1 MLGWLKAA
9 ATSVVGRITFARQ
22 QVLSLVA
29 NWLAGAV
36 WLLDTAYLTL
46 AKRAY
51 GGNAIAYACIRL
63 LSQSVPEPPLR
74 SYQEDPD
81 GNRTE
86 LARDHPLRVLIRR
99 PNELMTEYEFW
110 ELTTIFMAITGSAF
124 YWKQRANSGQVIALW
139 PLRPDRVGPIYSD
152 SDKAGERLLAGWS
165 YQDPG
170 SNAYVPIPRRDVLCW
185 NFPDPADQSGG
196 IVEGLGPLQVL
207 AAEISADNEATAFVG
222 ALLKNYA
229 APSMLLKIKQAVRTE
244 EEAQFLKQKAA
255 AEFGGSNRGKVGL
268 LDADSEVQM
277 VGFNMQQLEFPD
289 LRSIAEA
296 RVAAAVGVPAILV
309 GLKVGLD
316 RSTFS
321 NLSES
326 RAFFAET
333 TLSNY
338 WRRYADKMTND
349 LAAEFGPGLVCEFDT
364 SQVRALA
371 GQRVEKI
378 QPIKEAFEK
387 SAATRGEYRAA
398 LGLPPREGD
407 DVYVMPGT
415 TTEVAA
421 PIAPASAAG
430 KAAGLRLLGSGT
442 AAVCPS
448 CGERHGGNGRDPG
461 GLKLAADPRDSAE
474 RRLRDALVAMFEKVA
489 PEVARK
495 IAAGETVSD
504 DDLAEA
510 FRSVVEPELAL
521 IATDEGLRLG
531 AEIGVQF
538 DPAVVNAAAVE
549 WSRQYTYGLV
559 KDITATTRTVIAN
572 ATEQFI
578 STPGMTIGELRDA
591 LSGAFGP
598 VRAQLISVT
607 ETSRAYAQSS
617 LTYKNQLAE
626 QGIRML
632 RVWHVAAD
640 ERVCPICAP
649 LDLKMENEWGDHS
662 GGPPAHPGCR
672 CSVTLALQKE
682 KHE

>member
-1 MLGWLKAA
+1 
-9 ATSVVGRITFARQ
+9 
-22 QVLSLVA
+22 
-29 NWLAGAV
+29 
-36 WLLDTAYLTL
+36 
-46 AKRAY
+46 
-51 GGNAIAYACIRL
+51 
-63 LSQSVPEPPLR
+63 
-74 SYQEDPD
+74 
-81 GNRTE
+81 
-86 LARDHPLRVLIRR
+86 
-99 PNELMTEYEFW
+99 
-110 ELTTIFMAITGSAF
+110 
-124 YWKQRANSGQVIALW
+124 
-139 PLRPDRVGPIYSD
+139 
-152 SDKAGERLLAGWS
+152 
-165 YQDPG
+165 
-170 SNAYVPIPRRDVLCW
+170 
-185 NFPDPADQSGG
+185 
-196 IVEGLGPLQVL
+196 
-207 AAEISADNEATAFVG
+207 
-222 ALLKNYA
+222 
-229 APSMLLKIKQAVRTE
+229 
-244 EEAQFLKQKAA
+244 
-255 AEFGGSNRGKVGL
+255 
-268 LDADSEVQM
+268 
-277 VGFNMQQLEFPD
+277 
-289 LRSIAEA
+289 
-296 RVAAAVGVPAILV
+296 
-309 GLKVGLD
+309 
-316 RSTFS
+316 
-321 NLSES
+321 
-326 RAFFAET
+326 
-333 TLSNY
+333 
-338 WRRYADKMTND
+338 MTN
-349 LAAEFGPGLVCEFDT
+349 GYLVTIGGKTF
-364 SQVRALA
+364 V
-371 GQRVEKI
+371 
-378 QPIKEAFEK
+378 
-387 SAATRGEYRAA
+387 RAA
-398 LGLPPREGD
+398 LPAVVMSDGHGWRGL
-407 DVYVMPGT
+407 
-415 TTEVAA
+415 A
-421 PIAPASAAG
+421 ASAAFR
-430 KAAGLRLLGSGT
+430 AA
-442 AAVCPS
+442 AP
-448 CGERHGGNGRDPG
+448 
-461 GLKLAADPRDSAE
+461 DPRDAAE
-474 RRLRDALVAMFEKVA
+474 KRLRDALVAMFEKVA